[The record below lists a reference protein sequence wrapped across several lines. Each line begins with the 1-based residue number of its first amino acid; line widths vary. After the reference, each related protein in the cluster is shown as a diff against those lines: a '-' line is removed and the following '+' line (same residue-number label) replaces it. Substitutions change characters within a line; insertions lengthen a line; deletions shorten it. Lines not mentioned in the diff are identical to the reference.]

1 MWANSGV
8 KVEDGYHSY
17 DYDSDG
23 KLNPLKSKKKSINR
37 LRNLRAYERV
47 IASSRDQTEGL

>member
-8 KVEDGYHSY
+8 KVEDGYHSS

-23 KLNPLKSKKKSINR
+23 KLSTLKSNKKPVNR
-37 LRNLRAYERV
+37 LRNLRAYERM
-47 IASSRDQTEGL
+47 IAYSRD